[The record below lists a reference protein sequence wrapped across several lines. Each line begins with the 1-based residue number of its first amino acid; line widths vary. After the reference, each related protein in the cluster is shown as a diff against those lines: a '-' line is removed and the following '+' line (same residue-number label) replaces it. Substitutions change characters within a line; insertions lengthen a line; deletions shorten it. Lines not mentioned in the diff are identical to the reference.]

1 MQYIYTFDLIINIII
16 LLFNFLN
23 MSIKYNHIFSILFIS
38 LNIVYINSKLNP
50 SNVEI
55 AINCGGPEFRTKSGI
70 VYQKDKYFIG
80 GEASDFGMNSEIKNT
95 KEKDIYQTERWSTED
110 LIYEIPI
117 QNSGKYVLILK
128 FSEVYFNSKGEK
140 IFDFKIG
147 ESTILEDIDIFAKV
161 GKNRAYDEFIE
172 FEIKN
177 DKIFVEGKE
186 AKNGYDPENK
196 NIKIIF
202 VKKEADNPKI
212 NALLIVKG
220 TLKDTDYDEY
230 QREQEL
236 LEKQKQEFDKKNR
249 EFQRMSKSIDF
260 EDFEDDFTDDG
271 KKYRVSNGFF
281 SGQSIFV
288 TLIAIGFVYFFFF
301 SGKR

>member
-1 MQYIYTFDLIINIII
+1 MSSKNILHFFLLLITFNI
-16 LLFNFLN
+16 L
-23 MSIKYNHIFSILFIS
+23 H
-38 LNIVYINSKLNP
+38 INSKLNP

-95 KEKDIYQTERWSTED
+95 KDKDIYQTERWSTED

-117 QNSGKYVLILK
+117 QNNGKYVLILK

-140 IFDFKIG
+140 IFDFKLG
-147 ESTILEDIDIFAKV
+147 DLTVLEDIDIYEKV

-177 DKIFVEGKE
+177 DKIYYEGKE
-186 AKNGYDPENK
+186 AENAYDEKTK
-196 NIKIIF
+196 NIKLTF

-236 LEKQKQEFDKKNR
+236 MEKQKQEFDKKNR

-271 KKYRVSNGFF
+271 TKYRVSNGFF
-281 SGQSIFV
+281 SGQAIFV
-288 TLIAIGFVYFFFF
+288 SLICIGIVYFFFF
-301 SGKR
+301 SKK

>member
-1 MQYIYTFDLIINIII
+1 MSNKNIPTFF
-16 LLFNFLN
+16 LLFL
-23 MSIKYNHIFSILFIS
+23 S
-38 LNIVYINSKLNP
+38 LNILYINSRLNP
-50 SNVEI
+50 ANVEL

-70 VYQKDKYFIG
+70 TYQKDRYFIG

-95 KEKDIYQTERWSTED
+95 KDKDIYQTERWSTED

-117 QNSGKYVLILK
+117 QNEGKYVLILK

-147 ESTILEDIDIFAKV
+147 DLLVIEDIDIYAKV
-161 GKNRAYDEFIE
+161 GKNKAYDEFIE

-177 DKIFVEGKE
+177 KKIYIEGKE
-186 AKNGYDPENK
+186 AKNGYDEETK
-196 NIKIIF
+196 NIKITF

-212 NALLIVKG
+212 NALLIVRG

-281 SGQSIFV
+281 SGKSLFV
-288 TLIAIGFVYFFFF
+288 TLIGIGFAYFFFF

>member
-1 MQYIYTFDLIINIII
+1 MSSKNILHFFLLLITFNI
-16 LLFNFLN
+16 L
-23 MSIKYNHIFSILFIS
+23 H
-38 LNIVYINSKLNP
+38 INSKLNP

-95 KEKDIYQTERWSTED
+95 KDKDIYQTERWSTED

-117 QNSGKYVLILK
+117 QNNGKYVLILK

-140 IFDFKIG
+140 IFDFKLG
-147 ESTILEDIDIFAKV
+147 DLTVLEDIDIYEKV

-177 DKIFVEGKE
+177 DKIYYEGKE
-186 AKNGYDPENK
+186 AENAYDEKTK
-196 NIKIIF
+196 NIKLTF

-236 LEKQKQEFDKKNR
+236 MEKQKQEFDKKNR

-281 SGQSIFV
+281 SGQAIIVS
-288 TLIAIGFVYFFFF
+288 LICIGIVYFFFF
-301 SGKR
+301 SKK

>member
-1 MQYIYTFDLIINIII
+1 MSFKNIPMFFII
-16 LLFNFLN
+16 LLSL
-23 MSIKYNHIFSILFIS
+23 HILF
-38 LNIVYINSKLNP
+38 INSKLNP

-70 VYQKDKYFIG
+70 TYQKDRYFIG

-95 KEKDIYQTERWSTED
+95 KDKDIYQTERWSPED

-117 QNSGKYVLILK
+117 EKEGKYVLILK

-147 ESTILEDIDIFAKV
+147 SLTVLQDIDIYAKV
-161 GKNRAYDEFIE
+161 GKNKAYDEFIE
-172 FEIKN
+172 FELKN
-177 DKIFVEGKE
+177 NKVLVEGKE
-186 AKNGYDPENK
+186 ARNGYDEKSK
-196 NIKIIF
+196 NIKLVF
-202 VKKEADNPKI
+202 AKKEADNPKI
-212 NALLIVKG
+212 NALLIVRG

-236 LEKQKQEFDKKNR
+236 MEKQKQEFDKKNR

-281 SGQSIFV
+281 SGSSIFV
-288 TLIAIGFVYFFFF
+288 TLICIGFVYFFFF
-301 SGKR
+301 DIY

>member
-1 MQYIYTFDLIINIII
+1 MSSKHLI
-16 LLFNFLN
+16 LLFILLSFNII
-23 MSIKYNHIFSILFIS
+23 SIY
-38 LNIVYINSKLNP
+38 SKLNP

-70 VYQKDKYFIG
+70 VFQKDKYFIG
-80 GEASDFGMNSEIKNT
+80 GEASDFGMNSEIKST
-95 KEKDIYQTERWSTED
+95 KDKDIYQTERWSTED

-117 QNSGKYVLILK
+117 QKEGKYVLILK

-147 ESTILEDIDIFAKV
+147 DMTVLEDIDIYAKV

-177 DKIFVEGKE
+177 KKIYIEGKE
-186 AKNGYDPENK
+186 AVRGYDEENK
-196 NIKIIF
+196 IIRIIF
-202 VKKEADNPKI
+202 AKKEADNPKI
-212 NALLIVKG
+212 NALLIVRG

-236 LEKQKQEFDKKNR
+236 LQKQKQEFDKKNR

-281 SGQSIFV
+281 SGSSLFV
-288 TLIAIGFVYFFFF
+288 TLIVIGFIYFFFF